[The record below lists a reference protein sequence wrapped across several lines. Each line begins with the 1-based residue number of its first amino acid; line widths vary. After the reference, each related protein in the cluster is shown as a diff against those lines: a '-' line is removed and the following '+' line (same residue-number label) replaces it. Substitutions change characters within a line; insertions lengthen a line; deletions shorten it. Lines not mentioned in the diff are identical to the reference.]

1 MLVNSIRIQILN
13 RANNLGRTLFKT
25 LLLLPYFEISHWSF
39 SETEV
44 FPVCEEPELEE
55 DNVEQVS
62 AAPNLSSYNLARLVR
77 APQAPPFHSQSVFTR
92 FNTLLNSPC
101 KMASTKAL
109 KHTCFNFL
117 FKFWLL
123 QEVPRRQLRAQDSG
137 GEKSYQLLMSCL
149 WSTSLVITNT
159 FAKC

>member
-55 DNVEQVS
+55 DNIEQVRAVS
-62 AAPNLSSYNLARLVR
+62 NLSSYNLARLVR

-101 KMASTKAL
+101 KMASTKAP
-109 KHTCFNFL
+109 KHTCFQL
-117 FKFWLL
+117 FVQILTF
-123 QEVPRRQLRAQDSG
+123 AG
-137 GEKSYQLLMSCL
+137 
-149 WSTSLVITNT
+149 STSSPAASPGLRWWKILSAVD
-159 FAKC
+159 